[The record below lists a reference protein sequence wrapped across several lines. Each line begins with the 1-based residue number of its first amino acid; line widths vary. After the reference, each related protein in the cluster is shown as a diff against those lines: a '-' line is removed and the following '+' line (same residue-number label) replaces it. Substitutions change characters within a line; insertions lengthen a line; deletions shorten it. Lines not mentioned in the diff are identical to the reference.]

1 MTQTTVTVFSWFE
14 ISLYLLIF
22 FLPCYFITKRGWSLR
37 ASTPCSHGLS
47 QPIDQCKSKPVTSG
61 HDILWLDFKCV
72 YRSESLCTCRQKHWG
87 CRPTHNA
94 RRFQLHPSICQGA
107 SELWPLWKQR
117 AAQEHARPLP
127 SGRHGSA
134 WAAALNTRTG
144 ASSAKITDAKSYKW
158 SGIFTF

>member
-22 FLPCYFITKRGWSLR
+22 FFFLSSYFITKCGWSLR

-94 RRFQLHPSICQGA
+94 RRFQLHLSICQGA
-107 SELWPLWKQR
+107 SELWPFMKTTSGAR
-117 AAQEHARPLP
+117 ARE
-127 SGRHGSA
+127 
-134 WAAALNTRTG
+134 AAAVWTARICSGCSSQHPTG
-144 ASSAKITDAKSYKW
+144 ASSAKITDTKSYK
-158 SGIFTF
+158 